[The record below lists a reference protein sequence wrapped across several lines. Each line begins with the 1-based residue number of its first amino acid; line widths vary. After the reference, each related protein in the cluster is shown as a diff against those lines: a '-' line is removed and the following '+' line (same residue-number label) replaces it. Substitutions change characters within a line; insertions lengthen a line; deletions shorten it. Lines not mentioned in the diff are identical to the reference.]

1 MYNLK
6 RKQEVKYQGACTG
19 SETKM
24 ADISILINDEAEK
37 PL

>member
-6 RKQEVKYQGACTG
+6 RIQEVKYQGACTG
-19 SETKM
+19 SETNM
-24 ADISILINDEAEK
+24 ADISLLINDEAGK